1 MSDQKKQPKSG
12 WTAKDF
18 ETRKNELMR
27 EMESLVGQQGA
38 QVFAVLHNPNDSSF
52 AMITY
57 MGIEPLANAI
67 IKLLD
72 KSPDLLPYVGGY
84 CMMKRDELV
93 SQMENQP
100 IGHA

>member
-1 MSDQKKQPKSG
+1 
-12 WTAKDF
+12 
-18 ETRKNELMR
+18 
-27 EMESLVGQQGA
+27 
-38 QVFAVLHNPNDSSF
+38 
-52 AMITY
+52 MITY
-57 MGIEPLANAI
+57 MGVEPLANAI